1 MPPQKRVEFTSTA
14 SAKRFTKTLV
24 KLQGN
29 IQISGKQSCPMS
41 LYRPSRAELNTFAK
55 ILFKNGI
62 RTCKDDQ
69 AFLLFLNLPTPFL
82 SYKGKA
88 STESTYNT
96 QREER
101 LNGRKTIPATTTP
114 KSKVIFT
121 FLVDKLNP
129 DGWPSWQRAC
139 LLRQLS
145 GFESGY
151 LSNIQN
157 GQHKQTSGQHILA
170 RQKNIQKISNPRTF
184 GRPPCRTSSRLL
196 LDFPS

>member
-1 MPPQKRVEFTSTA
+1 VQNST
-14 SAKRFTKTLV
+14 RL
-24 KLQGN
+24 L
-29 IQISGKQSCPMS
+29 
-41 LYRPSRAELNTFAK
+41 K

-101 LNGRKTIPATTTP
+101 LRGRKPIPATTTP

-121 FLVDKLNP
+121 FLVDKLKSR
-129 DGWPSWQRAC
+129 WVA
-139 LLRQLS
+139 
-145 GFESGY
+145 
-151 LSNIQN
+151 
-157 GQHKQTSGQHILA
+157 KLA
-170 RQKNIQKISNPRTF
+170 A
-184 GRPPCRTSSRLL
+184 RLL
-196 LDFPS
+196 TTAALWVRIQISLKNTKWAT